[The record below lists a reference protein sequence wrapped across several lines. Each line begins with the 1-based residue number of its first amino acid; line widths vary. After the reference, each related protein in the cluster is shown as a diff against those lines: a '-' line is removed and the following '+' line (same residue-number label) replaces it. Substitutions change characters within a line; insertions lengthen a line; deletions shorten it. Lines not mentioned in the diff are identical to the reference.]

1 MLVILPRAAPAQ
13 APIDDS
19 PAAVEEGLRIYR
31 SKCARCHDLN
41 AQGYKGADLTQLSNR
56 NLTNAQIA
64 NIIVRGIP
72 GTDMPAQNLDTIQQA
87 RVIAYLRSL
96 NGPAV
101 VDRGDAKRGEA
112 LFWGK
117 AQCGQCHMI
126 RGRGGRIGQDL
137 TRIGAAR
144 SKAFLVRE
152 LRNPTDYVPKG
163 YDAVKLTTQ
172 SGEEVVGIRRNEDT
186 FSIQIMDIK
195 ENLRSFLK
203 SELRDLSTPAES
215 LMPAYGPD
223 RLNDME
229 FNDLLKYL
237 AGLR

>member
-1 MLVILPRAAPAQ
+1 LVFPGKPANAQ
-13 APIDDS
+13 VPLDES
-19 PAAVEEGLRIYR
+19 PAAVGEGLRIYR
-31 SKCARCHDLN
+31 SKCARCHDVN
-41 AQGYKGADLTQLSNR
+41 AQGYKAADLTQLSKR

-64 NIIVRGIP
+64 TIIVRGIP
-72 GTDMPAQNLDTIQQA
+72 GKDMPGQNLDTTQQA

-126 RGRGGRIGQDL
+126 RGRGGRLGQDL
-137 TRIGAAR
+137 TSIGAMR
-144 SKAFLVRE
+144 SKAFLIRE
-152 LRNPTDYVPKG
+152 LRNPGDYVPKG
-163 YDAVKLTTQ
+163 YDSVKLTTL
-172 SGEEVVGIRRNEDT
+172 SGEEVVGVRRNEDT
-186 FSIQIMDIK
+186 FSIQIMDTK

-229 FNDLLKYL
+229 FDDLLKYL